1 MVQSNAICCREI
13 DRVNISPIA
22 GDPHSHPGLMA
33 PYHQQQLP
41 KVPSSSSRL
50 GGKLRSRSRQLL
62 RRAPS
67 SAINLFE
74 ADLNQRLTHIGGSSG
89 ASLAAVG
96 ATVPFVDEQ
105 DRRLHAVRD
114 EDDDPGLAFRIDPVH
129 SNSSLG
135 SPQQRLQSQEKKTK
149 KLSEVKYNKTNINTT
164 TLI

>member
-1 MVQSNAICCREI
+1 
-13 DRVNISPIA
+13 
-22 GDPHSHPGLMA
+22 MA
-33 PYHQQQLP
+33 PYYQQELP
-41 KVPSSSSRL
+41 KVPSSSSSRL

-74 ADLNQRLTHIGGSSG
+74 ADLNQRLTHIGGSSR

-105 DRRLHAVRD
+105 DRRLHAARD
-114 EDDDPGLAFRIDPVH
+114 EDDDPGLAFRIDPVR
-129 SNSSLG
+129 STSSFG

-149 KLSEVKYNKTNINTT
+149 KLSEVKYNKTSINTT
-164 TLI
+164 MLI